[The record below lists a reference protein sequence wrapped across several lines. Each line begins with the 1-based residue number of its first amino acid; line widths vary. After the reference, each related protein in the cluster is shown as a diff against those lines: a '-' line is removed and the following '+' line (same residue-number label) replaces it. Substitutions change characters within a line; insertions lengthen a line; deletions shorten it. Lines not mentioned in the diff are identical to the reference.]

1 MRVGMPVYPQVDVL
15 DVAGPWEMLSWAGFD
30 ITIAAQQ
37 AGRIVCRG
45 GFLIEAAT
53 NFADAPPFDILWVP
67 GGAPASLNTLMG
79 DRAFLD
85 YLIKCA
91 ENAKYVC
98 SVCEGALLLAATG
111 MLDGHTITTHWAFE
125 QCFIDKF
132 PKVRLAPNHPS
143 FWLDEKPL
151 RGGQKLLTGGGIAS
165 GLEEALEL
173 IRLVKGE
180 DVAADARLT
189 TQFFPKAVAST
200 IPANPPGCPLDP
212 PKT

>member
-15 DVAGPWEMLSWAGFD
+15 DVAGPFEMLSWAKFD

-37 AGRIVCRG
+37 KGRIVCRG
-45 GFLIEAAT
+45 GFLIEADT
-53 NFADAPPFDILWVP
+53 SFADAPSFDILWVP
-67 GGAPASLNTLMG
+67 GGAPASLNTLMS
-79 DRAFLD
+79 DRVFLD
-85 YLIKCA
+85 YLIKRA
-91 ENAKYVC
+91 ESAKYVC

-111 MLDGHTITTHWAFE
+111 LLNGHTITTHWAFE
-125 QCFIDKF
+125 QCFIDRF
-132 PKVRLAPNHPS
+132 PEVRLAPNHPS

-151 RGGQKLLTGGGIAS
+151 PGGRKLLTGGGISS

-180 DVAADARLT
+180 DMAAYARRQ

-200 IPANPPGCPLDP
+200 IPATPPSCPLDAA
-212 PKT
+212 